1 MQNEQNEQ
9 NEQIEQTNNLCPVVL
24 HTSYGGFSLSNK
36 CICRYLELKE
46 IPFIIK
52 QNRIFIENIDILN
65 SKNILNKRGHELL
78 NSRQC
83 DCIQYSCGKCK
94 GNYEFSHR
102 YLRRDDILLKQAI
115 TESDENNGRLSFE
128 YLPKGTKYTIREYD
142 GAEYIETEKDIE
154 WFVV

>member
-1 MQNEQNEQ
+1 M
-9 NEQIEQTNNLCPVVL
+9 QIEQTDNLCPVVL
-24 HTSYGGFSLSNK
+24 HTTYGGFHLSNE

-65 SKNILNKRGHELL
+65 SKNILNKQGRELF
-78 NSRQC
+78 NSREC
-83 DCIQYSCGKCK
+83 DCIQYSCGRCIA
-94 GNYEFSHR
+94 NYAFSHR

-115 TESDENNGRLSFE
+115 TELREDTGLSFQ

>member
-1 MQNEQNEQ
+1 MQT
-9 NEQIEQTNNLCPVVL
+9 EQIEQIEQPDNLYPVVYGP
-24 HTSYGGFSLSNK
+24 TYGGFHLSNE
-36 CICRYLELKE
+36 CICKYLELKE

-65 SKNILNKRGHELL
+65 SKNILNKQGHELL

-83 DCIQYSCGKCK
+83 NCIQYSCGKCK
-94 GNYEFSHR
+94 GNYAFSHR

-115 TESDENNGRLSFE
+115 TELNENNGCLSFK
-128 YLPKGTKYTIREYD
+128 YLPKGTKYRIMDYD